1 MADEVDL
8 RERSRPVRGETAD
21 GLFENSP
28 QRLCRLPPVNRH
40 DAGIGTVSPRS
51 LPTTLAAQ
59 EKADHV
65 SFARKR
71 LSETNI
77 S

>member
-1 MADEVDL
+1 VGSL
-8 RERSRPVRGETAD
+8 RSAVTMQA
-21 GLFENSP
+21 F
-28 QRLCRLPPVNRH
+28 
-40 DAGIGTVSPRS
+40 GTVSPRS

>member
-1 MADEVDL
+1 MQA
-8 RERSRPVRGETAD
+8 
-21 GLFENSP
+21 F
-28 QRLCRLPPVNRH
+28 
-40 DAGIGTVSPRS
+40 GTVSPRS

-59 EKADHV
+59 EKADLV

-77 S
+77 SLRTYIFASKRALSQSDHSDLRET